1 MLAFASGTTLWN
13 DSLFVKQCY
22 ELSAELPGHGCRES
36 GCISAGLQPVT
47 FVLCGESCFLVFFQN
62 RYFGFAER
70 YYWIQELFPRNLK
83 VCKSCA
89 SRGHACPVHF
99 QSSATFYLFFHPCAV
114 THTVSSCSCLSTYTR
129 TPNISF
135 DLITYP
141 SQHKLPVTCQ
151 RVLDRVRGLL
161 HQAHHYSVLPY
172 TLTHI
177 HYNTLTHG
185 APWRTSS

>member
-1 MLAFASGTTLWN
+1 MA
-13 DSLFVKQCY
+13 
-22 ELSAELPGHGCRES
+22 
-36 GCISAGLQPVT
+36 GCIIAGLQPVT

-114 THTVSSCSCLSTYTR
+114 TTPHSQLLQLSVYVYK
-129 TPNISF
+129 N
-135 DLITYP
+135 
-141 SQHKLPVTCQ
+141 SQHLFRSHHLPVTTQ
-151 RVLDRVRGLL
+151 AASYVPEGFGSRTWVAASSTPLFSSAL
-161 HQAHHYSVLPY
+161 H
-172 TLTHI
+172 TDTHS
-177 HYNTLTHG
+177 L
-185 APWRTSS
+185 